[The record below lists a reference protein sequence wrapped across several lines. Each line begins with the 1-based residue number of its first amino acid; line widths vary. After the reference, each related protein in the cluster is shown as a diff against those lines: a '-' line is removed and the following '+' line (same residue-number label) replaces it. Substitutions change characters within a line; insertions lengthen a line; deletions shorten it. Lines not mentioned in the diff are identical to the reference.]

1 MGSSFLITLREGI
14 EASLILAI
22 LLTYL
27 SKTGRKDES
36 RTVWFG
42 ALAAVISC
50 VVVGTLINILV
61 NGLHGKV
68 EQAVEGSIA
77 LVAVI
82 VLTKMIFWM
91 RANAKELSADLR
103 GKVDG
108 ASRTALFVIAF
119 VAVLREG
126 LETVLFLLSAETSTA
141 KGSTVVIGGLLGL
154 VVAAILGVLV
164 FAGGLR
170 INMKMFFN
178 ITAVLLLLFAAGLAG
193 KAVHEFRELLGFETG
208 WLIESAWNVE
218 SGMWASGTFY
228 DFVKG
233 LFGWAASPE
242 RVRVIVYFAY
252 FIPVLALYR
261 RKPDEPAVEVAQV
274 A

>member
-1 MGSSFLITLREGI
+1 
-14 EASLILAI
+14 

-42 ALAAVISC
+42 ALAAVIAC
-50 VVVGTLINILV
+50 VVVGTLIYILV

-77 LVAVI
+77 FVAVI
-82 VLTKMIFWM
+82 VLTKMVFWM
-91 RANAKELSADLR
+91 RANAKELSTELRLR
-103 GKVDG
+103 GKVDD
-108 ASRTALFVIAF
+108 ASRAALFVIAF

-141 KGSTVVIGGLLGL
+141 KGSSVVIGGLLGL
-154 VVAAILGVLV
+154 VVAAVLGVLV
-164 FAGGLR
+164 FAGGR
-170 INMKMFFN
+170 RVNMKMFFN
-178 ITAVLLLLFAAGLAG
+178 VTAVLLLLFAAGLAG
-193 KAVHEFRELLGFETG
+193 KAVHELRELLGFETG
-208 WLIESAWNVE
+208 WLIDSAWNVE

-233 LFGWAASPE
+233 LFGWVASPE
-242 RVRVIVYFAY
+242 RVRVIAYFAY
-252 FIPVLALYR
+252 FVPVLALYR